1 MRDISKI
8 FVDLSIEEIDFFK
21 KDIKEISFKPG
32 EPINDLNTLP
42 EGIIFILEGKLRLI
56 AYDQKKE
63 PFSLETY
70 EKGEIAGSQQLIR
83 GCMDQILTASTKA
96 KCQVLP
102 ANLFLE
108 LISSKN
114 IDNKIISKVSASE
127 LFDIAKKSKISNNLE
142 TVL

>member
-8 FVDLSIEEIDFFK
+8 LVDLSVEEIDVLK

-42 EGIIFILEGKLRLI
+42 EGIIFILEGKLRLV

-102 ANLFLE
+102 AKLFLE
-108 LISSKN
+108 LLSSKTFT
-114 IDNKIISKVSASE
+114 INK
-127 LFDIAKKSKISNNLE
+127 DIHKHWEDKYNHFFLNQTRNYLR
-142 TVL
+142 